1 MIMKKIGIVGGLSPA
16 STLAYYQLLT
26 QLWRERSRGYHYP
39 EIIIYSGNSNSTSP
53 AMPKAT

>member
-1 MIMKKIGIVGGLSPA
+1 MKKIGIVGGLSPA